1 MQFFYR
7 EETKTLLCVSS
18 DTVDQSLMINWWN
31 FIFDSDWQ
39 GVIEWQVEFELNLQK
54 VHILF

>member
-1 MQFFYR
+1 MQFFDR
-7 EETKTLLCVSS
+7 EEKPIILLSS
-18 DTVDQSLMINWWN
+18 HPVGESLMINWWN